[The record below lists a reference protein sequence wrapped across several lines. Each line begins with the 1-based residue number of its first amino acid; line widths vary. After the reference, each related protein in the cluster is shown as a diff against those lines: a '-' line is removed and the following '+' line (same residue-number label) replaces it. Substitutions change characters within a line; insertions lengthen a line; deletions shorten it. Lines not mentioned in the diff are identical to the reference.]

1 MPIVANTALPSF
13 ERFEKEGGDILIP
26 GQVRSQEIREL
37 HIGLMNNMPDAA
49 LEPTE
54 RQFLRL
60 IGGCNRTAQFFVYP
74 FSSGEIPR
82 GEWARE
88 HIARHYFEFEALK
101 TAGLDALVVSGAN
114 PISATLPEESFWT
127 PLCEVLD
134 WASAS
139 VTSTLCACLATHA
152 ALLYFHGIDRQPLP
166 VKRWGVFS
174 HRISQDHPLVQGIS
188 SSFDVPHSRWN
199 EIGSKQM
206 LNAGLR
212 VLVESDDAGVHLATS
227 ADGFRFIFF
236 QGHPEYDHNSL
247 LKEYKREVNRF
258 AAGEINDYPPY
269 PDHYFSEKDRRLL
282 DAYAEVVKSQRER
295 LVTSDDAGNFPENDL
310 RVDNTWRDAGRMV
323 FSNWLGTVC
332 QITDHDRRKPF
343 VKGVDPNRPI
353 AKICSN

>member
-13 ERFEKEGGDILIP
+13 ERFQKEGGDVLTP
-26 GQVRSQEIREL
+26 GQARSQKFREL

-60 IGGCNRTAQFFVYP
+60 IGGCNSTAQFFVYP

-82 GEWARE
+82 GEWARA
-88 HIARHYFEFEALK
+88 HIAQHYFEFEALK
-101 TAGLDALVVSGAN
+101 TAGLDALVVTGAN

-127 PLCEVLD
+127 PLCSVLD
-134 WASAS
+134 WASAY

-152 ALLYFHGIDRQPLP
+152 ALLYFHGIERQPLP
-166 VKRWGVFS
+166 TKRWGIFR
-174 HRISQDHPLVQGIS
+174 HRVSQDHPLVRS
-188 SSFDVPHSRWN
+188 LDSCFDVPHSRWN
-199 EIGSKQM
+199 EITSAQM
-206 LNAGLR
+206 TNAGLR

-227 ADGFRFIFF
+227 ADGFRFVFF

-258 AAGEINDYPPY
+258 VAGEINDYPPY

-282 DAYAEVVKSQRER
+282 DAYAEVVKSQRQR
-295 LVTSDDAGNFPENDL
+295 KVTSDNAGSFPENDL
-310 RVDNTWRDAGRMV
+310 RVDNTWRDAGKMV
-323 FSNWLGTVC
+323 FSNWLGTVY

-343 VKGVDPNRPI
+343 RKGVNPNHPLAQI
-353 AKICSN
+353 S